1 MVAEA
6 CDPDATEAME
16 LIYIAGFELKL
27 WEDKMEQTWQVA
39 NWTEEDE
46 VQMNGAVDADLD
58 WISIPNFEQPDYM

>member
-1 MVAEA
+1 MAAKA

-27 WEDKMEQTWQVA
+27 WEDEMEQTWQVA

-46 VQMNGAVDADLD
+46 VQMNRAVDADLD
-58 WISIPNFEQPDYM
+58 WISIPDFEQPDYM

>member
-1 MVAEA
+1 VAAKA

-27 WEDKMEQTWQVA
+27 WEDEMEQTWQVA
-39 NWTEEDE
+39 NWMEEDE
-46 VQMNGAVDADLD
+46 VQMNRAVDADLD